1 MKRGHAPDIGDDLKE
16 DLGRLVAFAREKG
29 AVRAERIPVEKVV
42 TDERVYYKC
51 LYGCPSYG
59 SSKMCPPNTP
69 LPGDFERALRKF
81 KWGVL
86 VQTRPQDI
94 TEIVVAVERE
104 AFLLGHY
111 LALGLKGGKCF
122 LCSECVGEDE
132 PCRYPDM
139 ARPSMEAL
147 GIDVFA
153 TLKNAGVSAAVKTS
167 GEEEWFFYGLVL
179 VC

>member
-1 MKRGHAPDIGDDLKE
+1 
-16 DLGRLVAFAREKG
+16 
-29 AVRAERIPVEKVV
+29 
-42 TDERVYYKC
+42 
-51 LYGCPSYG
+51 
-59 SSKMCPPNTP
+59 MCPPNTP
-69 LPGDFERALRKF
+69 HPREFERALRKF
-81 KWGVL
+81 QWGIL

-122 LCSECVGEDE
+122 LCAECTAPDE

-139 ARPSMEAL
+139 ARPAMEAL

-153 TLKNAGVSAAVKTS
+153 TLKKAGIPASVKTS
-167 GEEEWFFYGLVL
+167 GEEKWFFYGLVL
-179 VC
+179 VE